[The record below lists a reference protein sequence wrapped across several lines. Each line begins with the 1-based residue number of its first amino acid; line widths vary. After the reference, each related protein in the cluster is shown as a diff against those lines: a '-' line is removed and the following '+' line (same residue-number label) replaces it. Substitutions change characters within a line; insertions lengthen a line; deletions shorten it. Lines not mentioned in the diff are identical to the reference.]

1 MNKATVKGSYTVEAA
16 LILPCI
22 FFIIIGLLYLGFYMH
37 DKVKIQSIINE
48 TGIKGRAFIR
58 NETDM
63 DTGLMDYEAYKHRGI
78 LYIFSD
84 DVQEKKE
91 KIYNYACS
99 KLSSGFFIA
108 RVEKIEVIATYTNIK
123 IEVMARLDLPLFNV
137 KRLFVN
143 SGSSIQLKN
152 SSEIQNATEFIRIF
166 AVFSGVADKVEV
178 IDTVLKK
185 LQKVLDKLK

>member
-22 FFIIIGLLYLGFYMH
+22 FFIIIGLLYLGFYVH
-37 DKVKIQSIINE
+37 DKVKIQAIINE
-48 TGIKGRAFIR
+48 TAIKGRALIQ

-63 DTGLMDYEAYKHRGI
+63 NTGLMDYEAYNHRGI
-78 LYIFSD
+78 LYFFNN
-84 DVQEKKE
+84 DVQEKKV

-99 KLSSGFFIA
+99 KFSSGFFIA
-108 RVEKIEVIATYTNIK
+108 KVEKIEVIANYTNIK
-123 IEVMARLDLPLFNV
+123 IEVMARMDLPLLDV
-137 KRLFVN
+137 QRLFVN
-143 SGSSIQLKN
+143 SGSSIQLRN
-152 SSEIQNATEFIRIF
+152 SFEIQNATEFIRIF

-178 IDTVLKK
+178 IDTALKK